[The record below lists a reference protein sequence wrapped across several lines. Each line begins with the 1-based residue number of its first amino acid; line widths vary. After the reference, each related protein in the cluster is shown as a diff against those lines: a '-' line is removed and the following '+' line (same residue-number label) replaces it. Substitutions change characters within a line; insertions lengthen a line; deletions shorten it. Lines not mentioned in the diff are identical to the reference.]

1 MYRHQSQQRNL
12 LYCKDVKSDFGPKRL
27 GLYFSIVRGRGVLP
41 SRRFWARG
49 GGTNQRQNKK
59 CSTGAFWSAAPTG
72 SKGMAQTPPSLE
84 ESTLG
89 PLGVQA
95 LSLPGP
101 GASGLAMVL
110 AFLKGNIQTYSQII

>member
-1 MYRHQSQQRNL
+1 
-12 LYCKDVKSDFGPKRL
+12 
-27 GLYFSIVRGRGVLP
+27 
-41 SRRFWARG
+41 
-49 GGTNQRQNKK
+49 
-59 CSTGAFWSAAPTG
+59 
-72 SKGMAQTPPSLE
+72 MAQTPPSLE